1 MQLLAADQV
10 SAPQCECYIAI
21 RTAPCF
27 TYDTLA
33 ALTSPTRGFRKTCHA
48 QAKLHPFGGAFVWDA
63 AWPSPNL
70 PKLSL
75 SAFCKAVHEIKGS
88 DLQWVSLGDL
98 CTHMELRYNNA
109 LNDALEYAK
118 KEELLSCSPPPI
130 HSVMLTHKGEMA
142 ARGRAKR

>member
-1 MQLLAADQV
+1 MGKPKSPKALALR
-10 SAPQCECYIAI
+10 I
-21 RTAPCF
+21 
-27 TYDTLA
+27 
-33 ALTSPTRGFRKTCHA
+33 
-48 QAKLHPFGGAFVWDA
+48 
-63 AWPSPNL
+63 
-70 PKLSL
+70 
-75 SAFCKAVHEIKGS
+75 CKAVHEIKGS

-98 CTHMELRYNNA
+98 CTHMEVRHNNA